1 MFALVHP
8 ALLHAQR
15 RNKINLSANF
25 RIEQIAPHVW
35 AAINND
41 QYGKAICNAGIVDIG
56 NKTIV
61 FDAFLAPSAAKEL
74 KLVAMQLT
82 HKPVSMVINSHHHN
96 DHIRGNQE
104 FLPQAAIVS
113 TNITRSEIQRLEE
126 GELDW
131 GRKFGPAMLEAVRK
145 RSISSNATDREELPF
160 WIGYYEG
167 IIEASD
173 QEFLAEPD
181 ITFDDS
187 MWIAGTKLTVK
198 LVERRNGH
206 TLSDAVLLIPSLGIA
221 FMGDLLCNGRHP
233 WISDGNPQAWR
244 ESLKFFYED
253 SVYNT
258 YVPGY
263 GEICGKD
270 QLKTLYDYL
279 GDIQSMCD
287 SAKTEILQSE
297 LMNKPIPPAYR
308 GWYCG
313 RFYQPNLQ
321 YLIST
326 AKAKAAKENKLPAAP
341 GQVTSQ

>member
-1 MFALVHP
+1 MIALIQP

-15 RNKINLSANF
+15 RKKINLSANF
-25 RIEQIAPHVW
+25 RIEQLAPHVW

-41 QYGKAICNAGIVDIG
+41 QYGKAICNAGIIDIG

-82 HKPVSMVINSHHHN
+82 HKQVSMVIDSHHHN

-104 FLPQAAIVS
+104 FLPQAAIIS
-113 TNITRSEIQRLEE
+113 TTITRNEIQRLED

-131 GRKFGPAMLEAVRK
+131 GKKFGPAMLEAVRK
-145 RSISSNATDREELPF
+145 RSINSSATDREELPF

-173 QEFLAEPD
+173 QEFLAGPD

-187 MWIAGTKLTVK
+187 MWITGSKLSVK
-198 LVERRNGH
+198 LVERKNGH

-233 WISDGNPQAWR
+233 WISDGDPKAWR
-244 ESLKFFYED
+244 ESLKLFYED
-253 SVYNT
+253 SAYNT

-263 GEICGKD
+263 GEVAGKD

-279 GDIQSMCD
+279 GDIQVMCD
-287 SAKTEILQSE
+287 AAKTESSQSE
-297 LMNKPIPPAYR
+297 LMNKPIPVPYR

-321 YLIST
+321 YLISM
-326 AKAKAAKENKLPAAP
+326 AKAKAAENKKNSATPK
-341 GQVTSQ
+341 QD